1 MATPI
6 DLPSDHDFQ
15 VEPRTGGFTQS
26 RPARVASIDIFR
38 GMTMLVMIFV
48 NQLGEM
54 NGLPWWTR
62 HMPAN
67 INGMTYVD
75 MVFPFFLFIVGM
87 SLPLAIQHRLNK
99 GDSELGLWVHVTTRS
114 VGLIV
119 LGLILANREKV
130 NSQLTHMGA
139 NAWAFL
145 ALLGAILFWI
155 SYPRSPRYKYFFG
168 ALKIA
173 GLVLLL
179 AMLAVFRRLTHDG
192 HIAWIDTSYWDILGL
207 IGWAYLS
214 VCILYI
220 PTRRWRWAQVAWFIA
235 LTALN
240 VVSAAHWITFTTK
253 TPSYIW
259 PFKTGAGQSIVMAGL
274 ITSLLFLTDAFAVI
288 RKRKAIGA
296 LSFAVV
302 LFAAG
307 WLLAPLGISKVHATP
322 TWCLVCSG
330 AAICAFLVLYWV
342 CDVKKY
348 VRWAVA
354 AKPAGSNTLLTYLL
368 PPMCAAV
375 FGREVLIARWNYGW
389 PGAIQAV
396 AFTAGIITLSAMLT
410 RAKVRMQL

>member
-1 MATPI
+1 
-6 DLPSDHDFQ
+6 
-15 VEPRTGGFTQS
+15 
-26 RPARVASIDIFR
+26 
-38 GMTMLVMIFV
+38 
-48 NQLGEM
+48 M

-99 GDSELGLWVHVTTRS
+99 GDSEFGLWVHVTTRS

-119 LGLILANREKV
+119 LGLILANRDKV
-130 NSQLTHMGA
+130 DSQSTHIGA
-139 NAWAFL
+139 NAWTFL

-155 SYPRSPRYKYFFG
+155 SYPSSLRYKNLFR
-168 ALKIA
+168 ALKIT

-179 AMLAVFRRLTHDG
+179 AMLATFRRLTSDG
-192 HIAWIDTSYWDILGL
+192 HIAWIDTSYWEILGI

-235 LTALN
+235 LAVLN
-240 VVSAAHWITFTTK
+240 IVSSAHWLTFTYRL
-253 TPSYIW
+253 PNYIW

-274 ITSLLFLTDAFAVI
+274 ITSLLFLTDAFAVTRTI
-288 RKRKAIGA
+288 KTIWA
-296 LSFAVV
+296 LGFAAA
-302 LFAAG
+302 LFVAG
-307 WLLAPLGISKVHATP
+307 WLLVPLGISKVRATP

-330 AAICAFLVLYWV
+330 AAICVFLVLYWV
-342 CDVKKY
+342 CDVQKR

-354 AKPAGSNTLLTYLL
+354 VKPAGSNTLLTYLL
-368 PPMCAAV
+368 PFLCAVV
-375 FGREVLIARWNYGW
+375 FGREVLIARWGYGW

-396 AFTAGIITLSAMLT
+396 AFTAGILALSAILT
-410 RAKVRMQL
+410 RCKVRMQL

>member
-6 DLPSDHDFQ
+6 ELPSAHDPH
-15 VEPRTGGFTQS
+15 VEARTGVVSQS

-54 NGLPWWTR
+54 NGLPWWTH
-62 HMPAN
+62 HMPADV
-67 INGMTYVD
+67 NGMTYVD

-87 SLPLAIQHRLNK
+87 SLPLAIQHRLSK
-99 GDSELGLWVHVTTRS
+99 GDSELALWAHVAIRS
-114 VGLIV
+114 VGLMV
-119 LGLILANREKV
+119 LGLILANRDKV
-130 NSQLTHMGA
+130 DSQLTHIGA
-139 NAWAFL
+139 NAWTFL

-155 SYPRSPRYKYFFG
+155 SYPDSLRYKNLFR

-179 AMLAVFRRLTHDG
+179 AMLAIFRRITPEG
-192 HIAWIDTSYWDILGL
+192 HIAWIDTSYWEILGI

-220 PTRRWRWAQVAWFIA
+220 PTRRWRWAQVAWFIV
-235 LTALN
+235 LSALN
-240 VVSAAHWITFTTK
+240 IFSTAHWLTFTYK
-253 TPSYIW
+253 LPNYIW

-274 ITSLLFLTDAFAVI
+274 ITSLLFLTDAFAVTRM
-288 RKRKAIGA
+288 RKTIWA
-296 LSFAVV
+296 LSFAAALLV
-302 LFAAG
+302 AG
-307 WLLAPLGISKVHATP
+307 WLLAPLGISKVRATP

-330 AAICAFLVLYWV
+330 AAICVFLVLYWI
-342 CDVKKY
+342 CDVQKR

-368 PPMCAAV
+368 PPLCCAI
-375 FGREVLIARWNYGW
+375 FGREVLFARWDYGW

-396 AFTAGIITLSAMLT
+396 AFTAGIIALSAILT
-410 RAKVRMQL
+410 RCKVRVQL